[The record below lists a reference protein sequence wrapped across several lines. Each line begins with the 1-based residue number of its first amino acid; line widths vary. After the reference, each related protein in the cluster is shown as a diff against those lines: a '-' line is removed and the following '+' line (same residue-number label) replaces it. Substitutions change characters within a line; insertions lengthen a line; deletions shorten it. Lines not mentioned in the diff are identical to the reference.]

1 MDDDQYV
8 VADDVVV
15 AVGSYVPAA
24 RLGQIR
30 KNPFDDVVESNGIML
45 DPAGVVGVEY
55 AFTAA
60 SRTPTMTVVMVGD
73 TLPIGIDVPLALLE
87 PLPLPAVTKAP

>member
-1 MDDDQYV
+1 MDDDQPV
-8 VADDVVV
+8 VVDDVVV

-30 KNPFDDVVESNGIML
+30 KNPVDEANGIML

-55 AFTAA
+55 AFTPA